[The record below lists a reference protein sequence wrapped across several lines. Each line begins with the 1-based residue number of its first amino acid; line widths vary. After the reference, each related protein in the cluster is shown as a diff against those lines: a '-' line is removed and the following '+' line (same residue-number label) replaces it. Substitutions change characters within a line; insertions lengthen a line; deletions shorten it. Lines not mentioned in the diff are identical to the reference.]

1 MVIERVKAKKDL
13 KEQQHLHE
21 IQVVTAALGA
31 MRDLSCGNVH
41 IRNYVRRHP
50 GGLPSI
56 ASHLLRY
63 TGISWNRIHQ
73 SPYGDLKL
81 ITNLCGAIRN
91 VTHSSRENSTELHQL
106 GVSNEL
112 VRRLLDGSNEQ
123 DEIPSGSTQ
132 LENIFATKP
141 LFFPDVTQPWRE
153 ACYRSVA
160 ALVNQCEKCEEC
172 AEFCASNR
180 KLTLLM
186 VHCWGG
192 KALIH
197 QGLLAILNQQTN
209 LPECLFEI
217 LVKEERRKKLAQ
229 QAQHNK
235 QQSCTAGMGNNGN
248 IKNE

>member
-1 MVIERVKAKKDL
+1 M
-13 KEQQHLHE
+13 
-21 IQVVTAALGA
+21 
-31 MRDLSCGNVH
+31 
-41 IRNYVRRHP
+41 
-50 GGLPSI
+50 
-56 ASHLLRY
+56 
-63 TGISWNRIHQ
+63 
-73 SPYGDLKL
+73 
-81 ITNLCGAIRN
+81 
-91 VTHSSRENSTELHQL
+91 ELHQL

-112 VRRLLDGSNEQ
+112 VQRLLDGSNEQ

-132 LENIFATKP
+132 LEYIFATKP

-160 ALVNQCEKCEEC
+160 SLVNIAEKCEEC
-172 AEFCASNR
+172 AKFCASNR

-209 LPECLFEI
+209 LPECLSQI

-235 QQSCTAGMGNNGN
+235 QESCTTGMGNKSN
-248 IKNE
+248 I